1 MKILLISANIYAIPY
16 KVYPLGISYLKS
28 YINDHYP
35 DWEIDL
41 YDFNFGDYSIF
52 SEKLQ
57 QTQYDLIGLS
67 LRNSDDV
74 NFYAKESFL
83 SHYKQICNIIRSH
96 TDTKIVAGGPCVS
109 IFPQEILDFLNVDF
123 VVIGEGEKSICE
135 LAKSLTTPSEISK
148 IEGVLFKGEGGDYNF
163 TPRTT
168 FASHLNVRFDP
179 TLANFYLNESGML
192 NIQTKRGCPYKCI
205 YCTYPIVDGK
215 TVRTLDTKLI
225 VENMKELYAL
235 EKNNYLFF
243 TDSVFNICEDYN
255 EELAHRIIE
264 SGIKMK
270 WGAYFAPRNFKKERL
285 ELYKKAGLTHIEF
298 GTDSFS
304 DTQLKNYKKGF
315 TFEDVKTA
323 NKVCNEVG
331 IHHCHFLILGGVGET
346 ESTLQE
352 TFKNADL
359 LEDTIIFPFIGMRI
373 YPNTELHRIAISEG
387 KVKEGSLL
395 EPAYYISGDIDVDQ
409 LKEMSK
415 NSKNIWVFPDAEK
428 NPVVDKLRAKKRRGP
443 LWEYLR
449 YQSI

>member
-35 DWEIDL
+35 EWEIEL
-41 YDFNFGDYSIF
+41 FDFNFGDYSILA
-52 SEKLQ
+52 EKLQ
-57 QTQYDLIGLS
+57 QSQYDLIGIS

-83 SHYKQICNIIRSH
+83 SHYKQICTIIRENS
-96 TDTKIVAGGPCVS
+96 DTKIVAGGPCVS
-109 IFPQEILDFLNVDF
+109 IFPEDILKFLEVDF
-123 VVIGEGEKSICE
+123 VVVGEGEKTICE
-135 LAKSLTTPSEISK
+135 LAKSVVSK
-148 IEGVLFKGEGGDYNF
+148 SLDFDIEGVLYKDKNGNPHF

-168 FASHLNVRFDP
+168 YASHLNVRFDP
-179 TLANFYLNESGML
+179 ELANFYLNESGML

-215 TVRTLDTKLI
+215 KVRTLDTKLI

-243 TDSVFNICEDYN
+243 TDSVFNISDDYN

-304 DTQLKNYKKGF
+304 DTQLLNYQKGF
-315 TFEDVKTA
+315 TFEDVAIA
-323 NKVCNEVG
+323 NQVCNEVG

-346 ESTLQE
+346 ESTLKE
-352 TFKNADL
+352 TFQNADQ

-373 YPNTELHRIAISEG
+373 YPNTELHRIALAEG
-387 KVKEGSLL
+387 KVQEGSLL
-395 EPAYYISGDIDVDQ
+395 EPAYYISDNIDVDQ

-428 NPVVDKLRAKKRRGP
+428 NPIVDKLRAKKRRGP

-449 YQSI
+449 YQ

>member
-16 KVYPLGISYLKS
+16 KVYPLGISYLKT
-28 YINDHYP
+28 YINEHYP

-41 YDFNFGDYSIF
+41 YDFNFGDYELF
-52 SEKLQ
+52 KEKVQ
-57 QTQYDLIGLS
+57 GTQYDLIGLS

-83 SHYKQICNIIRSH
+83 NHYKQICTIIREN

-109 IFPQEILDFLNVDF
+109 IFPQEILDFLQVDF

-135 LAKSLTTPSEISK
+135 LAKSLTTPDEISK
-148 IEGVLFKGEGGDYNF
+148 IEGVLYKRENGDYNF
-163 TPRTT
+163 TPRTNY
-168 FASHLNVRFDP
+168 ASHLNVRFDP
-179 TLANFYLNESGML
+179 ELANFYLNESGML

-215 TVRTLDTKLI
+215 KVRTLDTKLI
-225 VENMKELYAL
+225 VENMKELYTL

-304 DTQLKNYKKGF
+304 DTQLINYKKGF

-323 NKVCNEVG
+323 NTVCNEVG

-346 ESTLQE
+346 EVTLDE

-359 LEDTIIFPFIGMRI
+359 LENTIIFPFIGMRI
-373 YPNTELHRIAISEG
+373 YPNTELHRIALAEG

-395 EPAYYISGDIDVDQ
+395 KPTYYISGDIDVDQ
-409 LKEMSK
+409 LKEKTK

-428 NPVVDKLRAKKRRGP
+428 NPVVDKLRARKRRGP

-449 YQSI
+449 YQ

>member
-35 DWEIDL
+35 EWKIEL
-41 YDFNFGDYSIF
+41 FDFNFGDYSILA
-52 SEKLQ
+52 EKLQ
-57 QTQYDLIGLS
+57 QSQYDLIGIS

-83 SHYKQICNIIRSH
+83 SHYKQICTIIRENS
-96 TDTKIVAGGPCVS
+96 DTKIVAGGPCVS
-109 IFPQEILDFLNVDF
+109 IFPEDILKFLEVDF
-123 VVIGEGEKSICE
+123 VVVGEGEKTICE
-135 LAKSLTTPSEISK
+135 LAKSVVSK
-148 IEGVLFKGEGGDYNF
+148 SLDFDIEGVLYKDKNGNPHF

-168 FASHLNVRFDP
+168 YASHLNVRFDP
-179 TLANFYLNESGML
+179 ELANFYLNESGML

-215 TVRTLDTKLI
+215 KVRTLDTKLI

-243 TDSVFNICEDYN
+243 TDSVFNISDDYN

-304 DTQLKNYKKGF
+304 DTQLLNYQKGF
-315 TFEDVKTA
+315 TFEDVAIA
-323 NKVCNEVG
+323 NQVCNEVG

-346 ESTLQE
+346 ESTLKE
-352 TFKNADL
+352 TFQNADQ

-373 YPNTELHRIAISEG
+373 YPNTELHRIALAEG
-387 KVKEGSLL
+387 KVQEGSLL
-395 EPAYYISGDIDVDQ
+395 EPAYYISDDIDVDQ

-428 NPVVDKLRAKKRRGP
+428 NPIVDKLRAKKRRGP

-449 YQSI
+449 YQ